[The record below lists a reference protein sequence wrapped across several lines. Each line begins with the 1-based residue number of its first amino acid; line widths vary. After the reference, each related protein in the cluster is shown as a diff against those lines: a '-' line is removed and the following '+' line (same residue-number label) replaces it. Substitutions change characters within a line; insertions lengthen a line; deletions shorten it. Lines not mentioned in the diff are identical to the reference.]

1 MFRKDEVAGKI
12 VVEASGKSLGKAKDI
27 AFSLDGTVVLIVS
40 ANDNSEVEIPMD
52 RIAGVAEYIVV
63 RRPQQ
68 SEPGAAA
75 PKKPVQAPAP
85 MANPSPSAIPVPQQ
99 PRTNPAI
106 PPAASPVPVAVSSSV
121 CKNCG
126 APLRAG
132 AKFCTK
138 CGAPA

>member
-1 MFRKDEVAGKI
+1 MFRKDEVAGKV

-68 SEPGAAA
+68 NEPGGPAPKKAAA
-75 PKKPVQAPAP
+75 PAPAANPP
-85 MANPSPSAIPVPQQ
+85 MAAMSPPPA
-99 PRTNPAI
+99 PRPNPAI
-106 PPAASPVPVAVSSSV
+106 PPAAAPVPVAVSSSV